1 MSTTAQARPGRLGEA
16 DGMTMTPV
24 LQQPPTGP
32 KRRPKLAITV
42 VPALVLALAAGG
54 LALWR
59 AAHDGE
65 DGPLAGR
72 PRVKDTAAGLSY
84 ALPEGWK
91 RSDGDLIDS
100 FTSSITHEH
109 TGGEGGSVVLAGR
122 GGAVP
127 DDGLKM
133 YTERWARSN
142 AEFFYP
148 DGGSTVTRS
157 EPTTTDGRPAHT
169 VALRVADEEGSTG
182 HLRLTVIAVD
192 DTRTAFLL
200 TVVQPATAPEDETA
214 DAVLESA
221 AVL

>member
-1 MSTTAQARPGRLGEA
+1 
-16 DGMTMTPV
+16 MTMTPV
-24 LQQPPTGP
+24 LQPPTTSP
-32 KRRPKLAITV
+32 KRRPTLVITV
-42 VPALVLALAAGG
+42 VLVLALAAGAF
-54 LALWR
+54 ALWR
-59 AAHDGE
+59 TTHDGE

-72 PRVKDTAAGLSY
+72 PRVEDATAGISY

-109 TGGEGGSVVLAGR
+109 ADAEGGSVVLAGR
-122 GGAVP
+122 GGAAP
-127 DDGLKM
+127 DGDLKT

-148 DGGSTVTRS
+148 DGKSSVTES
-157 EPTTTDGRPAHT
+157 EPTTTDGHPAHT
-169 VALRVADEEGSTG
+169 VALKVADTEGPAG
-182 HLRLTVIAVD
+182 HLRLTVITID

-200 TVVQPATAPEDETA
+200 TVVQPATAPENQTA

>member
-1 MSTTAQARPGRLGEA
+1 MTT
-16 DGMTMTPV
+16 TPV
-24 LQQPPTGP
+24 LQQPPTSP
-32 KRRPKLAITV
+32 KRRPKPAVTV
-42 VPALVLALAAGG
+42 VSALVLALALAAGG
-54 LALWR
+54 FTLWR
-59 AAHDGE
+59 ATHDGE

-72 PRVKDTAAGLSY
+72 PRVEDTAAGLSY

-109 TGGEGGSVVLAGR
+109 TDGEGGSVVLAGR

-127 DDGLKM
+127 DAGLKT

-148 DGGSTVTRS
+148 DGSSTVTRS
-157 EPTTTDGRPAHT
+157 EPITTDGRPAHT
-169 VALRVADEEGSTG
+169 VALRVADQEGSTG
-182 HLRLTVIAVD
+182 HLRLTVITVD

-200 TVVQPATAPEDETA
+200 TVVQPATAPENETA